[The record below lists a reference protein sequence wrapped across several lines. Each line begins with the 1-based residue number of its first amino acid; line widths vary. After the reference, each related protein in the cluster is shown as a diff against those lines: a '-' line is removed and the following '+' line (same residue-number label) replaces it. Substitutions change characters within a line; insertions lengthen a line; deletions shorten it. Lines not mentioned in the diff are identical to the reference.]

1 MKKQNINDKVK
12 VKPMNEEEKPK
23 KDTETEESPVD
34 QTTQIVG
41 EDIADGAEAVAA
53 KPSKEND
60 MAVKFGL
67 KSFLTICGILFGVM
81 IVVGILCYVIPAG
94 TYDFGEDGQ
103 IIGNSFHF
111 VDNVKPLPVWRWLT
125 APFEAIVLGSG
136 NFTTIQ
142 IIALLLILGGTF
154 NVLAETGGLVS
165 VVRIIVNKSYKH
177 RYVAIWLITLVMMLL
192 ASLFGLQE
200 ELLVLF
206 PVFLMFA
213 SAMNWDK
220 VQAIRLVLI
229 TTGVGFTV
237 AILNPFTIGI
247 CSELAGI
254 SVVSGIWFRIIMF
267 AVLYVVTSLYLI
279 YKAKKCEKANADK
292 PNDITDFQ
300 PSNEEEIKEDKRKAK
315 MIGILFGVVLG
326 VIILSVAIPFLEK
339 LGISMILMAVAFIVG
354 TFIVGSLLLGSFKK
368 MIVAFGKGALAIAPS
383 IAIILLAFS
392 VKYIAEYG
400 GILHTIFY
408 YFNNLISS
416 TSPYLAVLLMYAL
429 VLIIE
434 FFIPGSSSK
443 AMLLIPLLTLAPIP
457 GISKNIIL
465 LIFLFGDGYTNVL
478 YPTCGTLVIGLSL
491 AKVGYLE
498 WLKKTIVFQLILFA
512 ISIAFLYIGI
522 AIGL

>member
-1 MKKQNINDKVK
+1 MKGEKETSKV
-12 VKPMNEEEKPK
+12 EQ
-23 KDTETEESPVD
+23 PVATD
-34 QTTQIVG
+34 PQTLGKGDSAQDNNM
-41 EDIADGAEAVAA
+41 E
-53 KPSKEND
+53 
-60 MAVKFGL
+60 VKFGL
-67 KSFLTICGILFGVM
+67 KSFLTICGILLGVM
-81 IVVGILCYVIPAG
+81 ITVGILTFVIPAG

-103 IIGNSFHF
+103 IIGDSFHF
-111 VDNVKPLPVWRWLT
+111 VNDVKPLPVWRWLT
-125 APFEAIVLGSG
+125 APFEAIIWGSG

-154 NVLAETGGLVS
+154 SVLAETGGLVA
-165 VVRIIVNKSYKH
+165 VVRIIVNKFYKH
-177 RYVAIWLITLVMMLL
+177 RYLAIWLITLVMMLL

-267 AVLYVVTSLYLI
+267 VVLYVVTALYLV
-279 YKAKKCEKANADK
+279 YKAKRCEKANANK
-292 PNDITDFQ
+292 TNNLTAFQ
-300 PSNEEEIKEDKRKAK
+300 ATSEEELKQDKRKAK
-315 MIGILFGVVLG
+315 MISILFGVVLA
-326 VIILSVAIPFLEK
+326 VIILSVTIPFLEQ

-354 TFIVGSLLLGSFKK
+354 TFIVGSILLGSFKK
-368 MIVAFGKGALAIAPS
+368 MIKAFGKGALNIAPS
-383 IAIILLAFS
+383 IVIILLAFS
-392 VKYIAEYG
+392 VKYIAECG

-416 TSPYLAVLLMYAL
+416 TSPYVAVLLMYAL

-434 FFIPGSSSK
+434 FFIPGSSAK
-443 AMLLIPLLTLAPIP
+443 AMLLIPLLTLVPIS
-457 GISKNIIL
+457 GISKNIIML
-465 LIFLFGDGYTNVL
+465 VFLFGDGYTNVL

-491 AKVGYLE
+491 AKVSYLE

-512 ISIAFLYIGI
+512 ISIAFLYLGI

>member
-1 MKKQNINDKVK
+1 MKKREKIEENTADDSVTAT
-12 VKPMNEEEKPK
+12 EATEEK
-23 KDTETEESPVD
+23 
-34 QTTQIVG
+34 
-41 EDIADGAEAVAA
+41 DGKA
-53 KPSKEND
+53 KENS
-60 MAVKFGL
+60 MEVKFGL
-67 KSFLTICGILFGVM
+67 KSFLTICGILLGVM
-81 IVVGILCYVIPAG
+81 IVVGILTFVIPAG

-103 IIGNSFHF
+103 IIGGSFHF
-111 VDNVKPLPVWRWLT
+111 VDDVKPLPVWRWLT

-165 VVRIIVNKSYKH
+165 VVRIIVNKFYKR
-177 RYVAIWLITLVMMLL
+177 RYLAIWLITLVMMLL

-220 VQAIRLVLI
+220 VQAVRLVLI

-254 SVVSGIWFRIIMF
+254 SVVDGIWFRIIMF
-267 AVLYVVTSLYLI
+267 AVLYVVTSLYLT
-279 YKAKKCEKANADK
+279 YKAKRCEKANA
-292 PNDITDFQ
+292 NAAGNITDFQ
-300 PSNEEEIKEDKRKAK
+300 ASTEEEKKEDKRKAK
-315 MIGILFGVVLG
+315 MISILFGVVLG
-326 VIILSVAIPFLEK
+326 VIILSVAIPFLEQ

-354 TFIVGSLLLGSFKK
+354 TFVVGSILLGSFKK
-368 MIVAFGKGALAIAPS
+368 MIKAFGKGALNIAPS

-392 VKYIAEYG
+392 VKYIAECG

-416 TSPYLAVLLMYAL
+416 TSPYVAVLLMYAL

-457 GISKNIIL
+457 GISKNVIIL
-465 LIFLFGDGYTNVL
+465 VFLFGDGYTNVL

-512 ISIAFLYIGI
+512 ISIAFLYIAI

>member
-1 MKKQNINDKVK
+1 MKKKNVTKK
-12 VKPMNEEEKPK
+12 EKLNN
-23 KDTETEESPVD
+23 TEESPITD
-34 QTTQIVG
+34 TIQSNG
-41 EDIADGAEAVAA
+41 EDNATDA
-53 KPSKEND
+53 KVLAIEDSAKENN
-60 MAVKFGL
+60 MEVKFGL
-67 KSFLTICGILFGVM
+67 KSFLTICGILLGVM
-81 IVVGILCYVIPAG
+81 IVVGILTFVIPAG
-94 TYDFGEDGQ
+94 TYDLGEDGQ
-103 IIGNSFHF
+103 IIGDSFHF
-111 VDNVKPLPVWRWLT
+111 VDDAKPLPIWRWLT
-125 APFEAIVLGSG
+125 APFEAIVVGSG

-142 IIALLLILGGTF
+142 IIVLLLILGGTF

-165 VVRIIVNKSYKH
+165 VVRIIVNKFYKH

-237 AILNPFTIGI
+237 AILNPFTVGI

-254 SVVSGIWFRIIMF
+254 SVVSGIWFRVIMF
-267 AVLYVVTSLYLI
+267 AVFYVLTSLYLM
-279 YKAKKCEKANADK
+279 YKAKQSEKANANEVD
-292 PNDITDFQ
+292 NIADFQ
-300 PSNEEEIKEDKRKAK
+300 ASNDEEAKADKRKAK
-315 MIGILFGVVLG
+315 MIFILFGVVLA
-326 VIILSVAIPFLEK
+326 VIILSVAVPFLEK
-339 LGISMILMAVAFIVG
+339 LGISMILMAVAFIIG
-354 TFIVGSLLLGSFKK
+354 TFVVGSLLLGSFKK
-368 MIVAFGKGALAIAPS
+368 MIKAFGKGVLNIAPS
-383 IAIILLAFS
+383 IAIIMLAFS
-392 VKYIAEYG
+392 VKYIAECG

-416 TSPYLAVLLMYAL
+416 TSPYVAVLLMYAL

-443 AMLLIPLLTLAPIP
+443 AMLLIPLLTLAPIS
-457 GISKNIIL
+457 GISKNIIIL
-465 LIFLFGDGYTNVL
+465 VFLFADGYTNVL

-491 AKVGYLE
+491 AKVSYLE

-512 ISIAFLYIGI
+512 LSIGFLYIGI